1 MSKEAAK
8 KEYRK
13 AQKQAE
19 FDYDKAIYQPD
30 NAYYVAMEQAQ
41 IDYDEAM
48 RKEEVK

>member
-19 FDYDKAIYQPD
+19 FDYQTAEKTLHF
-30 NAYYVAMEQAQ
+30 NAR
-41 IDYDEAM
+41 DESDT
-48 RKEEVK
+48 